1 MTAAGAPVGKTITAA
16 AATVT
21 PKGIW
26 HIWRKAGEVSGEVR

>member
-21 PKGIW
+21 PKW
-26 HIWRKAGEVSGEVR
+26 ASGTFGARLGRSVEK